1 MEISPNAQRW
11 LNAISASEGT
21 MRDGKRGYNV
31 MFGGGTFPSYERHP
45 DTVIDGGR
53 LKSAAAGAYQ
63 FMPGTYGTVKR
74 DLKLPDFSPSS
85 QDQAALELMRRRG
98 VDPDRDPLTPQNVNK
113 LAPEWAAFPTLQ
125 GQSYYP
131 KQRAR
136 SFQFVKDAFNAPIQ
150 GQGPRAQLPAPEK
163 PPEVAQQPVSPAQ
176 SQVPQ
181 GETATGD
188 EEVAALILIGEL
200 RAKLNQQ
207 NEKFEQA
214 EKTRAEQDEKF
225 KDEVLTKMK
234 EGYAKNQEAAK
245 IDALTQ
251 MFMESEQARADEKAA
266 EAEARRREQMS
277 KQLDPLA
284 NLAYLNAAAQAMRD
298 KFRPGESVI

>member
-11 LNAISASEGT
+11 LNSISAAEGT
-21 MRDGKRGYNV
+21 MRDGRRGYNV
-31 MFGGGTFPSYERHP
+31 MFGGGTFDDYTRHP

-98 VDPDRDPLTPQNVNK
+98 VDPDRDPLTPENVNK
-113 LAPEWAAFPTLQ
+113 LSPEWAAFPTLQ
-125 GQSYYP
+125 GRSYYP
-131 KQRAR
+131 KQTAR

-163 PPEVAQQPVSPAQ
+163 PPEVAQQPQTS
-176 SQVPQ
+176 
-181 GETATGD
+181 GENTGIGN
-188 EEVAALILIGEL
+188 EEAGALILIGEL

-207 NEKFEQA
+207 NQKFEQA
-214 EKTRAEQDEKF
+214 EKTRAENDEKF
-225 KDEVLTKMK
+225 KNEVLTRMK
-234 EGYAKNQEAAK
+234 EGYEKSQEAGK

-251 MFMESEQARADEKAA
+251 MFMESEQARANEKAA
-266 EAEARRREQMS
+266 EARARRREQMS

-284 NLAYLNAAAQAMRD
+284 NLAYLNAAAQAQRD

>member
-21 MRDGKRGYNV
+21 MRDGKRGYNI
-31 MFGGGTFPSYERHP
+31 MFGGGTFDDYTRHP

-113 LAPEWAAFPTLQ
+113 LSPEWAAFPTLE
-125 GQSYYP
+125 GRSYYP
-131 KQRAR
+131 KQTAK

-150 GQGPRAQLPAPEK
+150 GQGPRAQQAAPEK
-163 PPEVAQQPVSPAQ
+163 PPEVAQQPVTQ
-176 SQVPQ
+176 N
-181 GETATGD
+181 T
-188 EEVAALILIGEL
+188 IGEEEAL
-200 RAKLNQQ
+200 AIFNLGQMQAKLDQMKSETGQ
-207 NEKFEQA
+207 LEKDNEERF
-214 EKTRAEQDEKF
+214 EKF
-225 KDEVLTKMK
+225 KNEVLTKMN
-234 EGYAKNQEAAK
+234 EGYEKGQQNEK
-245 IDALTQ
+245 IDRLTE
-251 MFMESEQARADEKAA
+251 MFLESEKARADERAA
-266 EAEARRREQMS
+266 ERKTRIREAISE
-277 KQLDPLA
+277 KLNPLA
-284 NLAYLNAAAQAMRD
+284 SLDYLNAAAKAQRD

>member
-21 MRDGKRGYNV
+21 MRDGKRGYNI
-31 MFGGGTFPSYERHP
+31 MFGGGTFDDYTRHP

-113 LAPEWAAFPTLQ
+113 LSPEWAAFPTLQ
-125 GQSYYP
+125 GRSYYP
-131 KQRAR
+131 KQTAR

-163 PPEVAQQPVSPAQ
+163 PPEVAQQPVSPSQ
-176 SQVPQ
+176 SQVSQ
-181 GETATGD
+181 EETAIGN

-200 RAKLNQQ
+200 REKLNQQ
-207 NEKFEQA
+207 NEKFKQA

-225 KDEVLTKMK
+225 KNEVLTKMK
-234 EGYAKNQEAAK
+234 EGYEKNQEAAK

-251 MFMESEQARADEKAA
+251 MFMEAEQARADERA
-266 EAEARRREQMS
+266 EEANARRREKMS
-277 KQLDPLA
+277 EQLDPLA